1 MKELRGI
8 ARRQGRWEEEEEKF
22 SETFLN
28 ITVWELNPS
37 ESRTCASLHRN
48 AR

>member
-22 SETFLN
+22 SQTFLD
-28 ITVWELNPS
+28 ITVWELNPG
-37 ESRTCASLHRN
+37 TDHR
-48 AR
+48 ADVHLSF